1 MSEYMERHS
10 VSKMIGSPP
19 GYVGYDDGGQ
29 LTEQIRHNPFSVV
42 LLDEMEKANEDVFN
56 LMLQIFDEG
65 KLTDSKG
72 VEVSFRNTIII
83 GTSNLGSSKMFD
95 LGKRIGFAGTP
106 SKSEDYGVMKE
117 KILEETKKF
126 FKPEFLNRIDEV
138 IVFHPLEKEHIL
150 SITKLLLEKLRRKI
164 EDAGYMVEFG
174 DDVCE
179 KIADL
184 GYSPEFGARPLRRV
198 IENHIENAIS
208 LEIIKGNIQHGKTI
222 CVSVKDDEF
231 YITCTKN

>member
-1 MSEYMERHS
+1 MERHS

-29 LTEQIRHNPFSVV
+29 LTEQIRRNPFSVV
-42 LLDEMEKANEDVFN
+42 LLDEMEKANEEVFN

-65 KLTDSKG
+65 KLTDSQG

-106 SKSEDYGVMKE
+106 SKAEDYGVMKE

-126 FKPEFLNRIDEV
+126 FKPEFLNRVDEI

-150 SITKLLLEKLRRKI
+150 SIAKLLLNKMRKKV
-164 EDAGYMVEFG
+164 EDAGYKIQF
-174 DDVCE
+174 DDKVCE
-179 KIADL
+179 KIAQL

-208 LEIIKGNIQHGKTI
+208 LEIIRGNIQHGKTI
-222 CVSVKDDEF
+222 DVSVKDDEF
-231 YITCTKN
+231 CITGID